1 MDSLLERLER
11 LFSPRPTR
19 PTAYRRRFGLARKV
33 RRSFLQVGH
42 DLPDCPPGDDL
53 LLAQLIVTRREEMS
67 NLERLIE
74 LSGPKVAL
82 GLPVAP
88 LGIGRLL
95 DALPPDPLPAELAAV
110 RTQLRQE
117 LVPANFR
124 WFYRGRPIKA
134 ASRAGSAEFL
144 SHLLEQVYSD
154 TPLYLPRAG
163 RRRLLLSC
171 RELLDLGSKLAL
183 PKPGWGEEPLSQLL
197 GAGLME
203 ELEDHGSYGV
213 YRVTRESLSAEPDQR
228 LLAELLGWLYGDY
241 TGEAPGPTLRETLD
255 WLAEPPR
262 GLRGPWAKLY
272 LCLALG
278 CHVLDLH
285 LVSPQ
290 RSMGLGLTSFETA
303 WREPERWRLKYRYA
317 ERNEQVFLLSLTR
330 LFGAGRPNA
339 YPPSLD
345 LWQRAH
351 HDLSR
356 WLEQLPPWALHA
368 PHQGST
374 ARLIQ
379 VLTKIDSHSPRNFLG
394 RLLPAAFGMDR
405 IPPIDEQ
412 TQLVDQLDAARIALE
427 RFLLRE
433 QDRLAAQVYAQFF
446 EGPASP
452 ETVRTWLERGCRNWL
467 KALHPG
473 TIDRGDVGPEA
484 AALRRA
490 ILARGGLEKRW
501 FENLPVGLG
510 MAPVAEWKRD
520 ESALFLARL
529 TVARIELESWIFRT
543 AFPLSA
549 DPDQRRRE
557 VKAWMTAVLEDLEI
571 PAGELQHLAA
581 ETLKGS

>member
-19 PTAYRRRFGLARKV
+19 PTAYRRRFGLARRV
-33 RRSFLQVGH
+33 RRAFLEVGQE
-42 DLPDCPPGDDL
+42 LPDCLPGDDL
-53 LLAQLIVTRREEMS
+53 LLAQVIVTSGQEMAS
-67 NLERLIE
+67 LERLIE

-82 GLPVAP
+82 GLPARP
-88 LGIGRLL
+88 LDIGPLL
-95 DALPPDPLPAELAAV
+95 EAMPSDPLPAEVAAV
-110 RTQLRQE
+110 RSRIRQE

-124 WFYRGRPIKA
+124 WFYRGRPVKA
-134 ASRAGSAEFL
+134 ASRAGSGEFL
-144 SHLLEQVYSD
+144 SHLLEQVYAD
-154 TPLYLPRAG
+154 TPVHLPRTG

-183 PKPGWGEEPLSQLL
+183 PKPGWGNEPLSALL
-197 GAGLME
+197 AAGLMD

-228 LLAELLGWLYGDY
+228 LLAELLEWLYGDY
-241 TGEAPGPTLRETLD
+241 TDQAPAPTLRETLD

-285 LVSPQ
+285 LVSQQ
-290 RSMGLGLTSFETA
+290 RSLGLGLTSFETA

-317 ERNEQVFLLSLTR
+317 ERNEQVFLLSITR

-356 WLEQLPPWALHA
+356 WREQLSAWTLHA
-368 PHQGST
+368 PHQGSA
-374 ARLIQ
+374 ARLIA
-379 VLTKIDSHSPRNFLG
+379 VLERIDEESPRNFLG
-394 RLLPAAFGMDR
+394 RLLPAAFSMDR

-412 TQLVDQLDAARIALE
+412 TRLVDQLDAARITLE
-427 RFLLRE
+427 RFLQGE
-433 QDRLAAQVYAQFF
+433 HDRLAGLVYARFCQ
-446 EGPASP
+446 GDASA
-452 ETVRTWLERGCRNWL
+452 ETVRTWLERGCRSWL

-529 TVARIELESWIFRT
+529 TVARIELESWLLRT
-543 AFPLSA
+543 AFPLSP

-557 VKAWMTAVLEDLEI
+557 VRAWMVAVLEDLEI